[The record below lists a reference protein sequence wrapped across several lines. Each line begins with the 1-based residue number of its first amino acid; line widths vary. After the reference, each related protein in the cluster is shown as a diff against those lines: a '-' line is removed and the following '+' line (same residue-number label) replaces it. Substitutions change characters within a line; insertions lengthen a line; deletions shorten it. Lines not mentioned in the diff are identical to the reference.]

1 MTSDDSD
8 DAVFVPGPADDPA
21 PEEPSVA
28 GQPDPD
34 TPAEAGDDELISDLD
49 MTLELL
55 QVFNVEYT
63 LVQDESG
70 ATIEIAGGN
79 RKTFGFQG
87 VAVTLNFGPTERAEE
102 FLFIGLSKL

>member
-8 DAVFVPGPADDPA
+8 DAVFVPGPADDPVQ
-21 PEEPSVA
+21 EEPNVA

-34 TPAEAGDDELISDLD
+34 APVEVVDGGLVSDLD

-87 VAVTLNFGPTERAEE
+87 VAVTLNFGPTERA
-102 FLFIGLSKL
+102 